1 MSDVQ
6 DKIKQIIV
14 DELGVDEAE
23 VTENARFIED
33 LAAWMA
39 GRPDRDLVH
48 WVAEQDDEL
57 IGVISV
63 RIIHKLPSPE
73 DMDGRFGYL
82 TNSYVPPQ
90 HRNKGVGTELLAAVK
105 NWAADEKLELLVV
118 WPSERAYPFYQRG
131 GYRRGAARLRA
142 ATDPAT
148 IVVWPWPFPFAWLQ
162 FYEGRFS

>member
-1 MSDVQ
+1 MFFMST
-6 DKIKQIIV
+6 I
-14 DELGVDEAE
+14 LYRLAEARDARQLADLRWGLR
-23 VTENARFIED
+23 TDDDPACDAGAKARFIED
-33 LAAWMA
+33 FVAWMA

-131 GYRRGAARLRA
+131 GYRRYP
-142 ATDPAT
+142 DP
-148 IVVWPWPFPFAWLQ
+148 VVLKLW
-162 FYEGRFS
+162 ES